1 MKNHILVSIIIP
13 AYNTELYI
21 EEMLECVCRQT
32 YWNLEIIVIDDGST
46 DSTALKVEVKQKE
59 DERIQL
65 LKIKNGGVSNA
76 RNVGIENA
84 HGEKV
89 FFWDS
94 DDIIEY
100 DTIENVVNFCVKNDV
115 NAVLYGYA
123 NFVNGKKGDKFPT
136 KLRYIYRDREILN
149 DLFPS
154 FIGHSIKM
162 YKIGFMDKR
171 GLEKEK
177 SIQPYGEQCWI

>member
-65 LKIKNGGVSNA
+65 LK
-76 RNVGIENA
+76 
-84 HGEKV
+84 
-89 FFWDS
+89 
-94 DDIIEY
+94 
-100 DTIENVVNFCVKNDV
+100 
-115 NAVLYGYA
+115 
-123 NFVNGKKGDKFPT
+123 KKMVAC
-136 KLRYIYRDREILN
+136 RM
-149 DLFPS
+149 
-154 FIGHSIKM
+154 HVM
-162 YKIGFMDKR
+162 
-171 GLEKEK
+171 LE
-177 SIQPYGEQCWI
+177 